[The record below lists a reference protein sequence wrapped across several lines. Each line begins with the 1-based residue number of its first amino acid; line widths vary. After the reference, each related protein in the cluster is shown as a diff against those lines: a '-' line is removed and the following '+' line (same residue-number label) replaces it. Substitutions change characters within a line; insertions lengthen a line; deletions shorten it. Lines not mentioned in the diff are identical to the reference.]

1 MASILC
7 SVPGCEVITSRA
19 DGLCETCWRAR
30 QAIETS
36 LGAATFHKIVLAC
49 EEDWALMNRIDDD
62 WARRSKEAKS

>member
-1 MASILC
+1 MPTITC
-7 SVPGCEVITSRA
+7 TVPGCDTITSRA
-19 DGLCETCWRAR
+19 DGICEVCWRAR

-62 WARRSKEAKS
+62 YNRRPKEGK